1 MTVYIPSYFKG
12 YQERK
17 DKFKIVIDSYL
28 KLDFDIVIYW
38 MNPSDEKILN
48 KRIKYIDADEIV
60 NASIA
65 RNHLLRLFYA
75 TDDDEA
81 ILSDDDTILDSF
93 KDIKIDFDVTS
104 LVNDKRP
111 EIVETP
117 MISSA
122 IMVVKNLKKK
132 YDKELYFDESLESN
146 QDYDFGLNLVSNG
159 LKVGTLNTQQVVIN
173 KGKSVMF
180 DNQMQRLYRKNQ
192 TLHTIIKKWKLND
205 GFSNR

>member
-1 MTVYIPSYFKG
+1 MTVYIPSYFKD

-17 DKFKIVIDSYL
+17 DKFKEVIDSYL
-28 KLDFDIVIYW
+28 KLDFYIVIYW
-38 MNPSDEKILN
+38 MNPSNEKILN
-48 KRIKYIDADEIV
+48 ERIKYIDADEIV

-75 TDDDEA
+75 SEDDEA
-81 ILSDDDTILDSF
+81 ILSDDDTILNAFNSF
-93 KDIKIDFDVTS
+93 KIDFDVIS

-122 IMVVKNLKKK
+122 IMIVKNLKKK

-159 LKVGTLNTQQVVIN
+159 LKVGTLNTQQVEIN